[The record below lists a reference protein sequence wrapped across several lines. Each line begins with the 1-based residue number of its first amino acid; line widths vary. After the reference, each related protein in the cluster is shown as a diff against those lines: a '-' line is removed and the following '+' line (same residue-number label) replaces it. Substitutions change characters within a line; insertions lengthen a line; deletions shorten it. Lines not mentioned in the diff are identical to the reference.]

1 MISGLEVFVIRL
13 VRLVIFG
20 IVCSLAVASTTAL
33 AKDSVPT
40 YTFGIVPQQ
49 SASTLV
55 KSWLPILKALEKETG
70 FKLMFKTAPNIP
82 EYEQRILQQEY
93 DISYMNP
100 YHYTIF
106 SEKAGYKAFAMQ
118 GNKKIKG
125 ILVARKDKLP
135 MTLADLN
142 NQEVAFPAPAAFAA
156 TVIPKAEMQK
166 LGVIPVEKYTSSH
179 ESVYKTVAMG
189 GVMAGGGIERTF
201 AKLEPAIRDQLA
213 VFWTSKG
220 YTPHAFAA
228 SSKVPWADVLK
239 LQKAMLNLSKTP
251 EGLKLLDGI
260 KFKSIV
266 AAQDSDW
273 QDVRDLDIRLL
284 DKMKQVSGNHNAR

>member
-1 MISGLEVFVIRL
+1 MAFF
-13 VRLVIFG
+13 VRLVFLSI
-20 IVCSLAVASTTAL
+20 ICTVSAVSSVVL
-33 AKDSVPT
+33 AKESAPT

-82 EYEQRILQQEY
+82 EYEQRILRKEY
-93 DISYMNP
+93 DFSYMNP

-125 ILVARKDKLP
+125 VLVARKDKLP
-135 MTLADLN
+135 MSLTDLN
-142 NQEVAFPAPAAFAA
+142 HQEVAFPAPAAFAA

-166 LGVIPVEKYTSSH
+166 LGVIPLEKYTSSH

-189 GVMAGGGIERTF
+189 GAIAGGGIERTF
-201 AKLEPAIRDQLA
+201 ANLEPAIRDQLA

-228 SSKVPWADVLK
+228 STSVPWEDVLK
-239 LQKAMLNLSKTP
+239 MQKAMLNLSHSP
-251 EGLKLLDGI
+251 EGLKLLEAI

-266 AAQDSDW
+266 AAQDGDW
-273 QDVRDLDIRLL
+273 QDVRDLDIRVL
-284 DKMKQVSGNHNAR
+284 DKMKQVSGSLNAN

>member
-1 MISGLEVFVIRL
+1 MVPL
-13 VRLVIFG
+13 VRLVFFG
-20 IVCSLAVASTTAL
+20 VICTLGATSAAVM

-82 EYEQRILQQEY
+82 EYEQRILRKEY

-125 ILVARKDKLP
+125 VLVARKDKLP
-135 MTLADLN
+135 MNLADLN

-166 LGVIPVEKYTSSH
+166 IGVTPLDKYTSSH

-189 GVMAGGGIERTF
+189 GAIAGGGIERTF
-201 AKLEPAIRDQLA
+201 ANLEPAIRDQLA

-228 SSKVPWADVLK
+228 IETVPWADVLK
-239 LQKAMLNLSKTP
+239 LQKAMLNLSNTP
-251 EGLKLLDGI
+251 EGRKLLEAI

-284 DKMKQVSGNHNAR
+284 DKMKQVSGSPNAN